1 MPIRVTK
8 AHTLKIVFH
17 PYPESKQ
24 LILDNV
30 YEIKVEIYD
39 KEERQIYP
47 SEVKNTFL
55 ILRNALLSNNEI
67 SRTSWEEIVNIEMIF
82 LFKKR
87 INTGLFIAWTAAL

>member
-1 MPIRVTK
+1 LHLFQIFVKNPEGEIIKGMPIRVTK
-8 AHTLKIVFH
+8 AHTLKIVSH

-67 SRTSWEEIVNIEMIF
+67 SRTS
-82 LFKKR
+82 
-87 INTGLFIAWTAAL
+87 